1 MKKSFGIAAVV
12 CLCLVVSN
20 LKGADEKKAAAGPA
34 GQPSMEEMMAMMTK
48 LGEPNENHKRL
59 EAFVGTFDAKVQCFM
74 MPTPETWAGVSKNE
88 MILGGRWLKG
98 EYSGQ
103 MMGKPFKGM
112 QLLGYDNQTKKYVS
126 AWIDDMSSSLQMA
139 EGQADASGKVITVV
153 GECVD
158 PMTNQ
163 KKTSRTVMTIVS
175 NDRHTVEMFGPGMD
189 GKEMKMMS
197 IEYSRA
203 K

>member
-1 MKKSFGIAAVV
+1 
-12 CLCLVVSN
+12 
-20 LKGADEKKAAAGPA
+20 
-34 GQPSMEEMMAMMTK
+34 MEEMMAMMTK
-48 LGEPNENHKRL
+48 LVEPNENHKRL
-59 EAFVGTFDAKVQCFM
+59 EAFVGTFDAKVQCFL
-74 MPTPETWAGVSKNE
+74 MPTPETWAGVSRNE

-112 QLLGYDNQTKKYVS
+112 QLLGYDNQTKKYIS

-163 KKTSRTVMTIVS
+163 KKTSRMVMTVVS

-197 IEYSRA
+197 IEYTRA

>member
-1 MKKSFGIAAVV
+1 
-12 CLCLVVSN
+12 
-20 LKGADEKKAAAGPA
+20 
-34 GQPSMEEMMAMMTK
+34 
-48 LGEPNENHKRL
+48 
-59 EAFVGTFDAKVQCFM
+59 
-74 MPTPETWAGVSKNE
+74 

-103 MMGKPFKGM
+103 MMGKRFKGM
-112 QLLGYDNQTKKYVS
+112 QLLGYDNQTKKYIS

-163 KKTSRTVMTIVS
+163 KKTSRMVMTVVS

-197 IEYSRA
+197 IEYTRA